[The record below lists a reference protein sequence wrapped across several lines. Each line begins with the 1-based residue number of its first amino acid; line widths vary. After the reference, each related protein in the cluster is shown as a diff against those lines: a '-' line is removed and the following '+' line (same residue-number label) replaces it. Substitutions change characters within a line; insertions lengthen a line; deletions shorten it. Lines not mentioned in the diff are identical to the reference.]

1 MSLEAFWFCVIAV
14 LFVGYFVLEGFD
26 FGVGMLM
33 PFLGRHSTGDLTPEQ
48 ARAEGDKRRR
58 LIINTIGPVWDGNEV
73 WLLTAGGALFAA
85 FGGWYA
91 TMFSGFYIP
100 LFLILLALIVRVCAI
115 EWRPKINDV
124 KWRRWCDVGIGI
136 GSWVPA
142 LLWGV
147 AFANLLRGVPVEF
160 RDPNHVYTG
169 GFWNLLNPYSL
180 VGGLTTLSIFLTHG
194 AIFIALKTK
203 GQMREDATKMAAAL
217 AIATL
222 VIGGTFLVWTQL
234 SYGKDWTWALVVVA
248 ALGVLVAVIAT
259 QLRRE
264 GIAFLGTAIGI
275 AGTVALLFSCL
286 FPNVMISTLGGEN
299 TLTIYNTSSSHYT
312 LVVMTWAAVFMTP
325 VVIGYQAWSYWV
337 FRKRMAIEDVPEQA
351 AGLSISPETVSAE
364 RK

>member
-1 MSLEAFWFCVIAV
+1 MTLEVFWFCVIAV

-33 PFLGRHSTGDLTPEQ
+33 PFLGR
-48 ARAEGDKRRR
+48 RAEPDGDKRRR
-58 LIINTIGPVWDGNEV
+58 LVINTIGPVWDGNEV

-115 EWRPKINDV
+115 EWRAKINDV

-142 LLWGV
+142 ILWGV
-147 AFANLLRGVPVEF
+147 AFANILRGVPIEF

-169 GFWNLLNPYSL
+169 GFFNLLNPYAIL
-180 VGGLTTLSIFLTHG
+180 GGLTTLVAFLTHG

-203 GQMREDATKMAAAL
+203 GEMREDASKLAASLSVAM
-217 AIATL
+217 L
-222 VIGGTFLVWTQL
+222 VIAGTFLVWTQL
-234 SYGKDWTWALVVVA
+234 SYGKTWTWALVAVGAVA
-248 ALGVLVAVIAT
+248 VLVAVVAA
-259 QLRRE
+259 QMRRE
-264 GIAFLGTAIGI
+264 GIAFLGTAIAI
-275 AGTVALLFSCL
+275 AGTVAMLFSCL
-286 FPNVMISTLGGEN
+286 YPNVMVSSLGEAHN
-299 TLTIYNTSSSHYT
+299 LTIYNTASSHYT

-325 VVIGYQAWSYWV
+325 VVIAYQAWSYWV
-337 FRKRMAIEDVPEQA
+337 FRKRVSIDDVPETP
-351 AGLSISPETVSAE
+351 AGLPVSDAVVADS
-364 RK
+364 K